1 MSRRLFIVTLACLAA
16 DPLVASNGAGE
27 EYLWSIVK
35 AGEYVIFIRHALTDQ
50 GVGDPP
56 GFNLKNCDTQRN
68 RYRATDEHQ
77 FDKKNPQVIQSPGV
91 CSWRKRSPYNY
102 VSHVD
107 SNTNKT
113 LNVSITYGSK
123 SMKRTSPSRIERIP
137 SAQLVEKAIPVRFWS
152 PSQSKCSNLRDLE
165 GSGLSKSAKVTTRA

>member
-1 MSRRLFIVTLACLAA
+1 MSRRLFIVTLACRAA

-35 AGEYVIFIRHALTDQ
+35 AGGYVIFIRHALTDQ

-77 FDKKNPQVIQSPGV
+77 FDKKNPQVTTTSTSSSSGLTDGPLPPGV
-91 CSWRKRSPYNY
+91 CC
-102 VSHVD
+102 
-107 SNTNKT
+107 
-113 LNVSITYGSK
+113 SIGCS
-123 SMKRTSPSRIERIP
+123 SR
-137 SAQLVEKAIPVRFWS
+137 LL
-152 PSQSKCSNLRDLE
+152 SQSQSLIQWLPTTSNN
-165 GSGLSKSAKVTTRA
+165 V